1 MLRNESGLIP
11 QIPTGGPL
19 LKLDF
24 PGLRIGIA
32 EYDEGP
38 TGCTVLSFPKGAA
51 SAVDVRGGSPGL
63 IGGYERVDAV
73 CFAGGSLYGLEAA
86 TGVASEILAVR
97 NTAIWGSIARVS
109 GAIIYD
115 FGSRSNLIYPDKT
128 LGRAAF
134 LAAKEGSF
142 PLGQRGA
149 GRSASVGKIRASDRF
164 DREPGGQGGAF
175 YAIGNIKFAV
185 LTVVN
190 AMGVVLNEDGTVLRG
205 FVDRQTGQRMNLRQ
219 VMTEHPKELEIATG
233 QGGGNTTVS
242 AVVVNLQLSQREL
255 SQLARQVHAAMAT
268 VIQPFHTVDDG
279 DILFALS
286 TERIDAAT
294 YDLMAL
300 GHVCSELACKAVR
313 TAVCPEIDGS

>member
-1 MLRNESGLIP
+1 MLRNKSGLIP
-11 QIPTGGPL
+11 QIPSGGPL
-19 LKLDF
+19 LELDF

-38 TGCTVLSFPKGAA
+38 TGCTVLSFPAGAV

-86 TGVASEILAVR
+86 TGVASEILTAR
-97 NTAIWGSIARVS
+97 NTAIWGSIAYVS

-115 FGSRSNLIYPDKT
+115 FASRSNLIYPDKT

-134 LAAKEGSF
+134 LAAQEGFF

-149 GRSASVGKIRASDRF
+149 GRSASVGKIHGSDRF
-164 DREPGGQGGAF
+164 NCEPGGQGGAF
-175 YAIGNIKFAV
+175 CTIGNLRFAV

-190 AMGVVLNEDGTVLRG
+190 AMGAVLNEDGTVLRG
-205 FVDRQTGQRMNLRQ
+205 FLDRETGQRLHLRQ
-219 VMTEHPKELEIATG
+219 VMAEHPKQLEMGAG
-233 QGGGNTTVS
+233 NEGGNTTIS

-268 VIQPFHTVDDG
+268 VIQPFHTLNDG

-286 TERIDAAT
+286 TERINSAA
-294 YDLMAL
+294 YDLMTF
-300 GHVCSELACKAVR
+300 GQVCSELACKAVR
-313 TAVCPEIDGS
+313 RAVCPEI